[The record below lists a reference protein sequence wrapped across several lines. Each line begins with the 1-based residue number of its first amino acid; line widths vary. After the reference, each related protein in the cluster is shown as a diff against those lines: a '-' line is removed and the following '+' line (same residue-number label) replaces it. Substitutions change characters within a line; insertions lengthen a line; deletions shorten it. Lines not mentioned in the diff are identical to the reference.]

1 MGEQSMIDGGV
12 DEEIML
18 EGAKNA
24 LKVVLALNEGESL
37 LIVTDEYKRDIAS
50 AFVQAGSELGAKVRT
65 YTLPE
70 ALRPLMEVPAEFGSE
85 LEHCKDGG
93 VIINAFAAHSTET
106 PFRIK
111 LLEQEIGTNS
121 RVGHAPGITASMMTQ
136 GPMTVDYAKVARN
149 ADHLMGKFENA
160 STVHLTA
167 PGGTDITLGIADRAF
182 DTDVRIK
189 PGAYGNLPAGEIW
202 CAPIED
208 QADGV
213 IVCDG
218 SIGDVGQVSSPLKI
232 EVRGGKI
239 VALESTD
246 NELVEKIKELTSVD
260 DMASVVGE
268 LGIGLNPKARLTG
281 NLLEDEKAGKT
292 AHIAFGHNTDMPN
305 GKNDSKTHRDF
316 LFYKPTLEV
325 EYLDGSK
332 KTIIKEGE
340 FA

>member
-1 MGEQSMIDGGV
+1 MIDGGV
-12 DEEIML
+12 DEKAIVK
-18 EGAKNA
+18 GAKNA
-24 LKVVLALNEGESL
+24 LRAVLAMNEGESL
-37 LIVTDEYKRDIAS
+37 LLVTDEHKSDIAS
-50 AFVQAGSELGAKVRT
+50 AFARAGSELGAKVRT

-70 ALRPLMEVPAEFGSE
+70 ARPLTEVPTEFGPE

-93 VIINAFAAHSTET
+93 VIINAFEAYSTET

-111 LLEQEIGTNS
+111 LIKQELGTNS
-121 RVGHAPGITASMMTQ
+121 RIGHAPGITVSMMTQ
-136 GPMTVDYAKVARN
+136 GAMKVDYAKVARD
-149 ADHLMGKFENA
+149 ADNLMAKFENA
-160 STVHLTA
+160 NTVYLSA
-167 PGGTDITLGIADRAF
+167 PGGTDIILGIAGRAF

-189 PGAYGNLPAGEIW
+189 PGAFGNLPAGEIW

-208 QADGV
+208 KADGV

-218 SIGDVGQVSSPLKI
+218 SIGDLGQVSSPLKI
-232 EVRGGKI
+232 EVKDGKI

-292 AHIAFGHNTDMPN
+292 AHIAFGHNTEMPN

-316 LFYKPTLEV
+316 LFYNPTFEV

-332 KTIIKEGE
+332 KTIIKDGE
-340 FA
+340 IMG